1 MEGEASLIRLQHE
14 FYHRGDYTEKLQTAF
29 LLSIINLGAI
39 GIAVLLAL
47 SIGLN
52 EGAGWVIPSVVI
64 IEMTILVIS
73 AGLYANAAKNIELL
87 GEVAV
92 DPLKLECPQG
102 ETDGCLVY
110 KKP

>member
-1 MEGEASLIRLQHE
+1 MEKT
-14 FYHRGDYTEKLQTAF
+14 FTAVV
-29 LLSIINLGAI
+29 LSIINVVAI
-39 GIAVLLAL
+39 GVAFLAAL
-47 SIGLN
+47 AIGVD
-52 EGAGWVIPSVVI
+52 EGAGWVIPAAVT

-73 AGLYANAAKNIELL
+73 AGLYANAAQDIELL
-87 GEVAV
+87 GDVAV